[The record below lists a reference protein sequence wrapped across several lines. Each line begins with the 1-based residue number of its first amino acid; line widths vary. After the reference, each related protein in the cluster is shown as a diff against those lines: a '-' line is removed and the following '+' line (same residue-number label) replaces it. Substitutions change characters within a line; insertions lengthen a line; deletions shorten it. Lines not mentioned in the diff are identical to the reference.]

1 MTDDYLDQVNW
12 DAQGLVPVIT
22 QDHVSKRILTQAW
35 LNREALQTAVQE
47 KRAVYWSRSRQSLWR
62 KGEQSGNIQELVDIY
77 LDCDNDS
84 VCYLVRQ
91 VGGVA
96 CHTGRESCFYQKLVN
111 CQWQSVDPVIK
122 DPSQMYGGS

>member
-1 MTDDYLDQVNW
+1 MTDDYLDQVKWN
-12 DAQGLVPVIT
+12 AQGLVPVIT
-22 QDHVSKRILTQAW
+22 QDHVSKRVLTQAW
-35 LNREALQTAVQE
+35 LNKEALQTAVKE

-84 VCYLVRQ
+84 VCFLVRQ

-96 CHTGRESCFYQKLVN
+96 CHTGRESCFYRKLVD
-111 CQWQSVDPVIK
+111 CQWQTVDPVIK